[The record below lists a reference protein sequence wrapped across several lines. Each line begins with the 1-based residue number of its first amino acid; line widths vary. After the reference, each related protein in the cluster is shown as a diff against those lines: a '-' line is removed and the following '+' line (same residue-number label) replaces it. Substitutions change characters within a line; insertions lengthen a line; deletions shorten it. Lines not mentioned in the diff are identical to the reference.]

1 VNGRVTGRVA
11 VVTGAV
17 ERAELVG
24 LGRVSTATGRPTDL
38 PRWRAGK

>member
-38 PRWRAGK
+38 PGWRAGK